1 MDDIVKRIRQQSY
14 FGFEPY
20 EAADEI
26 EQLRQRV
33 QELEKQRDD
42 FRRDAAEFS
51 GQVSRLVDHNNNLVN
66 HREEL
71 ILEITRIKRGDFS
84 NERIENDSL
93 KLCINVQNGQIE
105 KLTAERDELL
115 AALESNQS
123 RGVRDVIVERR
134 RQINIEG
141 WSSHHDDQHS
151 YGEMALA
158 AGCYAMFGL
167 CFNAGD
173 PPKYWPWDKKWWKP
187 SDKRRNLVKAAAL
200 IIADIE
206 RIDRA
211 AIASVKEKA

>member
-1 MDDIVKRIRQQSY
+1 MIKNKHTPEQSHSTIKRV
-14 FGFEPY
+14 
-20 EAADEI
+20 
-26 EQLRQRV
+26 LRQ
-33 QELEKQRDD
+33 
-42 FRRDAAEFS
+42 
-51 GQVSRLVDHNNNLVN
+51 
-66 HREEL
+66 
-71 ILEITRIKRGDFS
+71 TFS
-84 NERIENDSL
+84 NRLSYYNEEQIDAGCSDRASEICKGAESL
-93 KLCINVQNGQIE
+93 GIVLGDVSE
-105 KLTAERDELL
+105 LTKQRDELL
-115 AALESNQS
+115 AALDSNQS

-200 IIADIE
+200 IIAEIE

-211 AIASVKEKA
+211 AIASVKGGA

>member
-1 MDDIVKRIRQQSY
+1 MKTEHTSEPWRVGRRGNDVVGSNGLGDTVAMMIDCDSDEQTHANARRIVACVNACEGIGTEYLEHFGGTSFNDFKR
-14 FGFEPY
+14 
-20 EAADEI
+20 
-26 EQLRQRV
+26 V
-33 QELEKQRDD
+33 K
-42 FRRDAAEFS
+42 
-51 GQVSRLVDHNNNLVN
+51 GQ
-66 HREEL
+66 
-71 ILEITRIKRGDFS
+71 
-84 NERIENDSL
+84 
-93 KLCINVQNGQIE
+93 
-105 KLTAERDELL
+105 RDELL

-200 IIADIE
+200 IIAEIE

-211 AIASVKEKA
+211 AIAIVKGGA

>member
-1 MDDIVKRIRQQSY
+1 MTQKPHTPEPWISEGSFIGIPNGKGTFYMSPLSGINQERRESDARRIVACVNACAGVKDPSMY
-14 FGFEPY
+14 PM
-20 EAADEI
+20 AKMLKLADE
-26 EQLRQRV
+26 QRAACFA
-33 QELEKQRDD
+33 LEKQ
-42 FRRDAAEFS
+42 
-51 GQVSRLVDHNNNLVN
+51 
-66 HREEL
+66 
-71 ILEITRIKRGDFS
+71 
-84 NERIENDSL
+84 
-93 KLCINVQNGQIE
+93 
-105 KLTAERDELL
+105 RDELL

-151 YGEMALA
+151 YGEMSLA

-173 PPKYWPWDKKWWKP
+173 PPKYWPWDKQWWKP

-200 IIADIE
+200 IIAEIE

-211 AIASVKEKA
+211 AIASVKEELK